1 MSGQFPLRVSPS
13 GPFEELGE
21 PSLLAS
27 LAQFSKFGTGTTE
40 EINLTVK
47 EELYEAVS
55 VSGPIPNT
63 GAPSSGQLFEIDAT
77 LAFYFN
83 DTAGVTNNN
92 VIEAYCVLELDDGS
106 EQLVP
111 LPGPPSRDVGSN
123 FAANH
128 PYDWAPRARA
138 TVPANRTVVGA
149 AVKLMRLV
157 DLEGNPNIMGGSPS
171 PHTLK
176 ITRVR

>member
-1 MSGQFPLRVSPS
+1 MSGQFPMRVSPS
-13 GPFEELGE
+13 GPFEEVGE
-21 PSLLAS
+21 SSLLAT
-27 LAQFSKFGTGTTE
+27 LAQFSKFGTGITE
-40 EINLTVK
+40 EIFFPNK

-77 LAFYFN
+77 LAFYFA
-83 DTAGVTNNN
+83 DTTGTPNNN

-106 EQLVP
+106 EQVVP

-123 FAANH
+123 FTANH
-128 PYDWAPRARA
+128 PFDWAPRARA
-138 TVPANRTVVGA
+138 TVPANRTVIGA

-157 DLEGNPNIMGGSPS
+157 DNEGSPIIMGGSPS

>member
-13 GPFEELGE
+13 GPFEEVGE
-21 PSLLAS
+21 SSLLAS
-27 LAQFSKFGTGTTE
+27 LAQFSRFGTGITE
-40 EINLTVK
+40 EIYLTVK

-77 LAFYFN
+77 LAFYFA
-83 DTAGVTNNN
+83 DSAGVTNNN

-111 LPGPPSRDVGSN
+111 LPGPPSRDQGSH
-123 FAANH
+123 FSANH

-138 TVPANRTVVGA
+138 TVPA
-149 AVKLMRLV
+149 
-157 DLEGNPNIMGGSPS
+157 D
-171 PHTLK
+171 
-176 ITRVR
+176 